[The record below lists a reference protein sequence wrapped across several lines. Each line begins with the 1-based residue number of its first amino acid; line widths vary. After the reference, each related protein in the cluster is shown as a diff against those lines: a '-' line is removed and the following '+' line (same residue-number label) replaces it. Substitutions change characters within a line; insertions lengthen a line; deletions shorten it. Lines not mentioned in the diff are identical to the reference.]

1 MECPQQDE
9 LSRENSMATIVRLG
23 SGKAWHS
30 INEVM
35 MILIKFG
42 IKSVDDINYDD
53 MQGFFFKN
61 W

>member
-1 MECPQQDE
+1 
-9 LSRENSMATIVRLG
+9 MATIVRLG